1 MNKWLQG
8 LNWWWIHL
16 LASGISVS
24 ALSSKKVA
32 MPQRSFWPWEGT
44 DPCDRTHPPRW
55 EQMTHR
61 RLGRGFHWPSCNPV
75 SCHNLQ
81 TWTVAQRY
89 AVTCQ
94 SHIKEVLGWDSDPGY
109 LTTTLSCLPWGFRG
123 HVSPLCSQ
131 TAVFLSGPGECI
143 CSNSTKRTC
152 HLQAT
157 LPSRWKKE
165 AQKKHPAVAL
175 PSSRL
180 GQCTQSS
187 EKFHLWFSITK
198 LLI

>member
-94 SHIKEVLGWDSDPGY
+94 SHISSVRVRLRPWLSDHHALLPSLRFQRPCQPLMFPNCCVSIRPRWMHLFQFNQKDLPSAGHTPFTVKEGSTEKTPSSGPAFFPPGPVHTI
-109 LTTTLSCLPWGFRG
+109 LRK
-123 HVSPLCSQ
+123 VSPL
-131 TAVFLSGPGECI
+131 V
-143 CSNSTKRTC
+143 
-152 HLQAT
+152 
-157 LPSRWKKE
+157 
-165 AQKKHPAVAL
+165 
-175 PSSRL
+175 
-180 GQCTQSS
+180 
-187 EKFHLWFSITK
+187 
-198 LLI
+198 